1 MQNQNKIAIV
11 TGGGS
16 GIGLAIAE
24 KFTQNNIRTIIIG
37 RDQIKLDS
45 AKKRLGELCEPL
57 SYDVNELAGIPGLV
71 NELKQ
76 RFGKIDILVNNAGIN
91 LKKDFTE
98 VTDEDFQKVI
108 LTNVTSVFVFS
119 REVVK
124 CMLEKK
130 NGGVIINISSMAA
143 QYGLPR
149 VIGYSASKNAIDGMT
164 RAMAV
169 ELSSKGIRVNA
180 IAPGFI
186 TTAMTAKAFSDDPER
201 MNKAM
206 ARTPM
211 GKFGEPSDIGD
222 AALFLAPPQHRN
234 RPGRPVFSIYPE
246 FGRRKGPWPS
256 FRFSTA
262 SPRRCVRISTPPRV
276 NPCLAGGST

>member
-1 MQNQNKIAIV
+1 MNMQNSVGSIAIV

-16 GIGLAIAE
+16 GIGFAIAE

-37 RDQIKLDS
+37 RDQKKLTD
-45 AKKRLGELCEPL
+45 AKEKLGELCEAV
-57 SYDVNELAGIPGLV
+57 SFDVNDLAGIPKLISD
-71 NELKQ
+71 LLQ

-98 VTDEDFQKVI
+98 VTDEDFQGII

-169 ELSSKGIRVNA
+169 ELSPKGIRVNA

-186 TTAMTAKAFSDDPER
+186 TTPMTAKAFSDDPAR
-201 MNKAM
+201 LNKAIG
-206 ARTPM
+206 RTPM
-211 GKFGEPSDIGD
+211 GKLGEPADIGD
-222 AALFLAPPQHRN
+222 AALFLVSDAAKYIT
-234 RPGRPVFSIYPE
+234 GVILPVDGGNSIG
-246 FGRRKGPWPS
+246 F
-256 FRFSTA
+256 
-262 SPRRCVRISTPPRV
+262 
-276 NPCLAGGST
+276 